1 MARTVVNGIS
11 VSTGIA
17 IGKAYFLNRSMSS
30 RLPRQT
36 VPSHMVEGEKQR
48 IKKGFSEA
56 VVELEAVRAK
66 VPEELREHQL
76 IIDSHLMM
84 LKDPK
89 LQKSSLKYVDDHC
102 INAEWALEKAVN
114 DLEKAFGA
122 LEDKYIRERMQ
133 DVRQVALRVQAKL
146 IGGEE
151 SLRPVQG
158 RVILMAHDLSPADTI
173 ELEVNKLMAF
183 VTTLGGKTSHTGIL
197 ARTLNIPALVG
208 AETLENSVVDGDLV
222 IIDGLSGKVLVDP
235 SDDEL
240 EHYYTLQNQFEDY
253 QRTTIRTCNL
263 PAETEDGYRVQVYAN
278 IELFEEVAAVIDNG
292 GEGIG
297 LFRTEYAYLNR
308 MDLPTEEEL
317 AEKYSELAAIMAP
330 RKVTLRTLDL
340 GSDKFMTHF
349 GPLDEANP
357 AMGLRAMRFC
367 LKHQDLFKTQLRAI
381 LRASVHGNVSIMF
394 PMICGL
400 KEVLQAKSA
409 LARAQQELRD
419 EGVPFDEQMPVGVMI
434 ELPAAVMIAEILAQE
449 VDFFSIGTNDLIQ
462 YSLGIDRT
470 NPHVSYLYQP
480 LHPAVVRSIKYVV
493 DAGHRA
499 GIGVSLCGEVAS
511 DPYCLPILMGM
522 QIDSLSLTP
531 QAIPGIKR
539 LLRQLKMPECKQ
551 LLKEVLGCRTV
562 SRINRLVT
570 DNIYKK
576 YPEELMF
583 FASLLDNEDIAG

>member
-1 MARTVVNGIS
+1 MARAVVNGIS

-17 IGKAYFLNRSMSS
+17 IGKAFFLNRSISS

-36 VPSHMVEGEKQR
+36 VPVHMVEGEKER
-48 IKKGFSEA
+48 MKKGFSDA
-56 VVELEAVRAK
+56 VEELAAIREK
-66 VPEELREHQL
+66 VPEELKEHQL

-89 LQKSSLKYVDDHC
+89 LQSSVLKYIDDLK
-102 INAEWALEKAVN
+102 INAEWAMDKAVN
-114 DLEKAFGA
+114 DLAKAFGA
-122 LEDKYIRERMQ
+122 LEDIYIRERMQ

-146 IGGEE
+146 IGGEAN
-151 SLRPVQG
+151 LRPVEG
-158 RVILMAHDLSPADTI
+158 RVVLMAHDLTPADTI

-208 AETLENSVVDGDLV
+208 AEDLEKSVVDGDLV
-222 IIDGLSGKVLVDP
+222 IIDGLSGKILVDP
-235 SDDEL
+235 TDEEL
-240 EHYYTLQNQFEDY
+240 EHYYTLETQFDDY
-253 QRTTIRTCNL
+253 QRTIIRGCQL
-263 PAETEDGYRVQVYAN
+263 PAETEDGYRVQVNAN

-308 MDLPTEEEL
+308 TDLPTEDEL
-317 AEKYSELAAIMAP
+317 AEKYSELAAIMSP
-330 RKVTLRTLDL
+330 RPVTLRTLDL
-340 GSDKFMTHF
+340 GSDKFMSHF
-349 GPLDEANP
+349 GALDEANP
-357 AMGLRAMRFC
+357 ALGLRAMRFC
-367 LKHQDLFKTQLRAI
+367 LKHQELFNTQLRAM
-381 LRASVHGNVSIMF
+381 LRASVHGNVSMMF

-419 EGVPFDEQMPVGVMI
+419 EGIPFDENMPIGVMI

-511 DPYCLPILMGM
+511 DPYCVPILMGM

-539 LLRQLKMPECKQ
+539 ILRQLNMQECKQ
-551 LLKEVLGCRTV
+551 LLKDVLGCRTV

-576 YPEELMF
+576 YPEELTF
-583 FASLLDNEDIAG
+583 FASLLDNEEITG

>member
-1 MARTVVNGIS
+1 MARAVVNGIS

-17 IGKAYFLNRSMSS
+17 IGKAFFLNRSLSS

-36 VPSHMVEGEKQR
+36 VPSHMAEDERKRLV
-48 IKKGFSEA
+48 KGFADA
-56 VVELEAVRAK
+56 VTELDAIRAK

-89 LQKSSLKYVDDHC
+89 FQKSAIKYVDDLN
-102 INAEWALEKAVN
+102 INAEWALDKAVN
-114 DLEKAFGA
+114 DFEKAFGA

-146 IGGEE
+146 IGGEAN
-151 SLRPVQG
+151 LRPVRG
-158 RVILMAHDLSPADTI
+158 RVVLMAHDLTPADTI

-208 AETLENSVVDGDLV
+208 AEELENTVVDGDLV
-222 IIDGLSGKVLVDP
+222 IIDGLAGKVIVDP
-235 SDDEL
+235 SDEEL
-240 EHYYTLQNQFEDY
+240 EHYYTLQNQFDDY
-253 QRTTIRTCNL
+253 QRTIMRGCQL
-263 PAETEDGYRVQVYAN
+263 PAETEDGYRVHVHAN

-308 MDLPTEEEL
+308 TDLPDEEEL
-317 AEKYSELAAIMAP
+317 AEKYSELAAIMSP
-330 RKVTLRTLDL
+330 RKVILRTLDL
-340 GSDKFMTHF
+340 GADKFMSHF
-349 GPLDEANP
+349 GSLDEANP
-357 AMGLRAMRFC
+357 ALGLRAMRFC
-367 LKHQDLFKTQLRAI
+367 LKHQDMFRIQLRAI

-394 PMICGL
+394 PMISGL

-409 LARAQQELRD
+409 ITRAQQELRE
-419 EGVPFDEQMPVGVMI
+419 EGIPFDENMPIGVMI

-462 YSLGIDRT
+462 YSIGIDRT

-511 DPYCLPILMGM
+511 DPYCVPILMGM
-522 QIDSLSLTP
+522 QVDSLSLTP

-539 LLRQLKMPECKQ
+539 ILRQLNMQECKQ
-551 LLKEVLGCRTV
+551 LLKEVLSCRTV
-562 SRINRLVT
+562 ARINRLVT
-570 DNIYKK
+570 ENIYKK
-576 YPEELMF
+576 YPEELTF
-583 FASLLDNEDIAG
+583 FASLLDNDDIAG